1 MNQFKLEKRVQVLA
15 RLKIISQKLKS
26 HYDIIDE
33 KCAEWLKKLPD
44 FENVPKVNIQVCS
57 KRNLLESAMQSSSDK
72 FDNFAQANALKLLT
86 WITEG
91 QKSAQVNK
99 TSTRDG

>member
-1 MNQFKLEKRVQVLA
+1 MNQCNLKKRVQVLA
-15 RLKIISQKLKS
+15 SLKIISQKLKS

-57 KRNLLESAMQSSSDK
+57 KK
-72 FDNFAQANALKLLT
+72 FFVELVLVQLVSVLRPLT
-86 WITEG
+86 RI
-91 QKSAQVNK
+91 
-99 TSTRDG
+99 

>member
-1 MNQFKLEKRVQVLA
+1 MNQCNLKKRVQVLA
-15 RLKIISQKLKS
+15 SLKIISQKLKS

-57 KRNLLESAMQSSSDK
+57 KRNCC
-72 FDNFAQANALKLLT
+72 QAGLGPTGIGPLT
-86 WITEG
+86 HD
-91 QKSAQVNK
+91 QDMN
-99 TSTRDG
+99 

>member
-1 MNQFKLEKRVQVLA
+1 MNQCNLKKRVQVLA
-15 RLKIISQKLKS
+15 SLKIISQKLKS

-57 KRNLLESAMQSSSDK
+57 
-72 FDNFAQANALKLLT
+72 
-86 WITEG
+86 
-91 QKSAQVNK
+91 
-99 TSTRDG
+99 

>member
-1 MNQFKLEKRVQVLA
+1 MNQCKLKKRVQVLA
-15 RLKIISQKLKS
+15 SLKIISQKLKS

-57 KRNLLESAMQSSSDK
+57 KQILCRAGVGPTGLGPQTPD
-72 FDNFAQANALKLLT
+72 
-86 WITEG
+86 
-91 QKSAQVNK
+91 
-99 TSTRDG
+99 

>member
-1 MNQFKLEKRVQVLA
+1 MNQCKLKKRVQVLA
-15 RLKIISQKLKS
+15 SLKIISQKLKS

-57 KRNLLESAMQSSSDK
+57 KRNCWSWSDRYRSV
-72 FDNFAQANALKLLT
+72 DP
-86 WITEG
+86 
-91 QKSAQVNK
+91 
-99 TSTRDG
+99 

>member
-1 MNQFKLEKRVQVLA
+1 VLA

-57 KRNLLESAMQSSSDK
+57 KRNLLLESVM
-72 FDNFAQANALKLLT
+72 
-86 WITEG
+86 
-91 QKSAQVNK
+91 
-99 TSTRDG
+99 